1 MSSFD
6 VKVTRIRAI
15 EPIENADMIEL
26 AVVGDYRSVVRK
38 GDFRAGDLAV
48 YIPEASLLP
57 ERLIEKMGLTG
68 KLAGKDKNRVK
79 AVKLRGCLSQGLLL
93 KLDSLTIGKS
103 AYTVSN
109 VLEFYN
115 TACDRVDRMVV
126 WEGDNVTPY
135 LGITKYEP
143 VIPAQFAGEVYNAGY
158 ERTVNYDIENF
169 KKYPDILLSGE
180 QVVFTEKVH
189 GTFCGV
195 GYLPDNEW
203 SDKHYRQ
210 RFVVFSKG
218 MGAQGLCFRH
228 TENNV
233 NNIYIRVLEELGV
246 FDKIQSAAEVFHP
259 YLEDKP
265 FFVLGEVFGAGVQDL
280 TYGTQKSTFRIFDVA
295 LGYRGHQTY
304 YDADKLE
311 SLAEKL
317 QLPHVPILYKGPF
330 SKEIMLEHTRGKET
344 VSGTSAHVR
353 EGIVIR
359 PAQERF
365 DPEIG
370 RVILKSVS
378 EEYILRRGG
387 TEYN

>member
-26 AVVGDYRSVVRK
+26 AIVGDYRSVVRK

-210 RFVVFSKG
+210 RG
-218 MGAQGLCFRH
+218 
-228 TENNV
+228 
-233 NNIYIRVLEELGV
+233 
-246 FDKIQSAAEVFHP
+246 D
-259 YLEDKP
+259 
-265 FFVLGEVFGAGVQDL
+265 
-280 TYGTQKSTFRIFDVA
+280 
-295 LGYRGHQTY
+295 
-304 YDADKLE
+304 
-311 SLAEKL
+311 
-317 QLPHVPILYKGPF
+317 PI
-330 SKEIMLEHTRGKET
+330 
-344 VSGTSAHVR
+344 
-353 EGIVIR
+353 
-359 PAQERF
+359 
-365 DPEIG
+365 
-370 RVILKSVS
+370 
-378 EEYILRRGG
+378 
-387 TEYN
+387 